1 MKPKQFISLIAC
13 VIAGALWIFIGQNFV
28 LLNVLG
34 GLISG
39 GGLDLLQFLDS
50 ASSPSFQA
58 LWFTCAA
65 VTLIWLFTTTK
76 KSPVNSAEVREM
88 QPIWW
93 ICTMVLVL
101 LGWFYQLLF
110 TVLIWQFSGTAP
122 VEGVD
127 TTYFTVPPGGWATL
141 LVLVL
146 FDVGLLFWLPT
157 MFASPKS
164 YRLVVPGALKFLGG
178 R

>member
-1 MKPKQFISLIAC
+1 MKPKAFIPLIAC
-13 VIAGALWIFIGQNFV
+13 VIAGVLWIFIGQNFV

-34 GLISG
+34 GLIG
-39 GGLDLLQFLDS
+39 GGGMDLSQYLES

-76 KSPVNSAEVREM
+76 KSPMNSAEVREM
-88 QPIWW
+88 QPTWW
-93 ICTMVLVL
+93 ACALALVL
-101 LGWFYQLLF
+101 LGWLYQLIF
-110 TVLIWQFSGTAP
+110 TVLIWQVSGTAP
-122 VEGVD
+122 VEGIEAN
-127 TTYFTVPPGGWATL
+127 YFQVPPGGWITL
-141 LVLVL
+141 LILVIL
-146 FDVGLLFWLPT
+146 DVGLLFWLPT
-157 MFASPKS
+157 MLASPKS

>member
-1 MKPKQFISLIAC
+1 MKPKQFIPLIASG
-13 VIAGALWIFIGQNFV
+13 IAGGLWIFLGQNFM
-28 LLNVLG
+28 LSNILG
-34 GLISG
+34 GLIDG
-39 GGLDLLQFLDS
+39 GGMDLSLFLTS

-76 KSPVNSAEVREM
+76 KSPINSEEVRDM
-88 QPIWW
+88 QPTWW
-93 ICTMVLVL
+93 ICMLVLVL
-101 LGWFYQLLF
+101 LGWFYQLYF
-110 TVLIWQFSGTAP
+110 TVLKWQFNGIAP
-122 VEGVD
+122 VEGVGRN
-127 TTYFTVPPGGWATL
+127 YFPVPPEGWTTL
-141 LVLVL
+141 FVLVL

-157 MFASPKS
+157 MLASPKS

>member
-1 MKPKQFISLIAC
+1 MNPKQFIKLVFC
-13 VIAGALWIFIGQNFV
+13 VIVGVIWVFLLQNLF
-28 LLNVLG
+28 LINALG
-34 GLISG
+34 GLIAG
-39 GGLDLLQFLDS
+39 GGMNLPQFLVS

-76 KSPVNSAEVREM
+76 KRPVNSAEVREM
-88 QPIWW
+88 QPTWW
-93 ICTMVLVL
+93 ICMTALVL

-110 TVLIWQFSGTAP
+110 NVLIWQLSGTAP
-122 VEGVD
+122 VEGLD
-127 TTYFTVPPGGWATL
+127 AKYFPVPPEGWATL
-141 LVLVL
+141 LVLVI

-157 MFASPKS
+157 VCASPKS
-164 YRLVVPGALKFLGG
+164 YRLVVPGAMKFPGA

>member
-1 MKPKQFISLIAC
+1 MKPRQLIPLIAC
-13 VIAGALWIFIGQNFV
+13 VLAGVLWIFIGQNFV

-39 GGLDLLQFLDS
+39 GGLDLLQFLES

-76 KSPVNSAEVREM
+76 KSPMNSAEVREM
-88 QPIWW
+88 QPAWW
-93 ICTMVLVL
+93 VCAFVLVL
-101 LGWFYQLLF
+101 LGWFYQLIF
-110 TVLIWQFSGTAP
+110 TVLIWQISGTAP
-122 VEGVD
+122 VEGID
-127 TTYFTVPPGGWATL
+127 ANYFQVPPGGWITL
-141 LVLVL
+141 LVLVVL
-146 FDVGLLFWLPT
+146 DVMLLFWLPT
-157 MFASPKS
+157 MLASPKS

>member
-1 MKPKQFISLIAC
+1 MKPKQIIPFIAC
-13 VIAGALWIFIGQNFV
+13 VIAGILWIFIGQDFV

-34 GLISG
+34 GLIG
-39 GGLDLLQFLDS
+39 GGGMNLSQYLAS

-76 KSPVNSAEVREM
+76 KSPMNSAEVREM
-88 QPIWW
+88 QPTWW
-93 ICTMVLVL
+93 LCAFFLVL
-101 LGWFYQLLF
+101 LGWLYQLFF
-110 TVLIWQFSGTAP
+110 TVLKWQFSGTAP
-122 VEGVD
+122 VEGID
-127 TTYFTVPPGGWATL
+127 ANYFQVPPGGWITL
-141 LVLVL
+141 LVLVVL
-146 FDVGLLFWLPT
+146 DVGLLFWLPT
-157 MFASPKS
+157 MLASPKS

>member
-1 MKPKQFISLIAC
+1 MKPKQFIPLIAC
-13 VIAGALWIFIGQNFV
+13 VIAGTLWIFIGQDFV

-34 GLISG
+34 GLIGGSG
-39 GGLDLLQFLDS
+39 MNLTQYLAS

-76 KSPVNSAEVREM
+76 KSPMNSAEVREM

-93 ICTMVLVL
+93 LCAFFLVL
-101 LGWFYQLLF
+101 LGWLYLLFF
-110 TVLIWQFSGTAP
+110 TVLKWQFSGTAP
-122 VEGVD
+122 VEGID
-127 TTYFTVPPGGWATL
+127 ANYFQVPPGGWITL
-141 LVLVL
+141 LVLVVL
-146 FDVGLLFWLPT
+146 DVGLLFWLPT
-157 MFASPKS
+157 MLASPKS

>member
-1 MKPKQFISLIAC
+1 MKPKQFVPLIAC
-13 VIAGALWIFIGQNFV
+13 VIAGALWIFIGQDVV

-34 GLISG
+34 GLIG
-39 GGLDLLQFLDS
+39 GGGMNLSQYLAS

-76 KSPVNSAEVREM
+76 KSPMNSAEVREM
-88 QPIWW
+88 QPTWW
-93 ICTMVLVL
+93 VCAVVLVL
-101 LGWFYQLLF
+101 LGWFYQLIF
-110 TVLIWQFSGTAP
+110 TVLIWQISGTAP
-122 VEGVD
+122 VEGIEAN
-127 TTYFTVPPGGWATL
+127 YFQVPPGGWITL
-141 LVLVL
+141 LILVVL
-146 FDVGLLFWLPT
+146 DVGLLFWLPT
-157 MFASPKS
+157 MLASPKS

>member
-1 MKPKQFISLIAC
+1 MNPKQFIPLIAC
-13 VIAGALWIFIGQNFV
+13 VIAGVLWIFIGQNYV

-39 GGLDLLQFLDS
+39 GGLPLLTFLDS
-50 ASSPSFQA
+50 ASSPCFQA
-58 LWFTCAA
+58 LWFTCIA

-76 KSPVNSAEVREM
+76 KSPMNSAEVREM
-88 QPIWW
+88 QPTWW
-93 ICTMVLVL
+93 ICAVVVVL
-101 LGWFYQLLF
+101 LGWFYLLIF
-110 TVLIWQFSGTAP
+110 TVLIWQISGTAP

-127 TTYFTVPPGGWATL
+127 ANFFPVPPGGWLTL
-141 LVLVL
+141 LVLVIL
-146 FDVGLLFWLPT
+146 DVGLLFWLPT
-157 MFASPKS
+157 MLASPKS